1 MAMKKLEP
9 PTNLEP
15 GYLYKKYEP
24 LRKAMFNKFKD
35 RMANYT
41 DKTELQSEIDHI
53 FLELVNEYNPNR
65 GVDFPYYIKRMME
78 LRVYHHIT
86 KYQKNINAEIYSTTD
101 EEFLVE
107 DDSMREILERVI
119 DLNSLDPTMVLG
131 EKHRRLMV
139 GVLIEHKTLRELA
152 AEEGVP
158 TDRLNAR
165 LYFLVKK
172 LQKAHQEQVEKFGED
187 MY

>member
-65 GVDFPYYIKRMME
+65 GVDFPYYIKRMMD
-78 LRVYHHIT
+78 LRVYHYIT
-86 KYQKNINAEIYSTTD
+86 KYLKNINSETYD
-101 EEFLVE
+101 EELLIE
-107 DDSMREILERVI
+107 DDSMRETLERVI
-119 DLNSLDPTMVLG
+119 NLNSLDPNIVLG

-139 GVLIEHKTLRELA
+139 GVLIEHKTLKELA

-172 LQKAHQEQVEKFGED
+172 LQKAHEEDVERYGED
-187 MY
+187 LY